1 MRQYILSRS
10 HRTCTNNE
18 SSERKTDL
26 AKDGVREVCDLK
38 LLNITQ
44 LFLAVIIQNC
54 SDTVVAISG
63 NLAFAQ
69 KTTKKTKAKKDQRA
83 YWVEIRRLSHFSVE
97 AS

>member
-1 MRQYILSRS
+1 
-10 HRTCTNNE
+10 
-18 SSERKTDL
+18 
-26 AKDGVREVCDLK
+26 
-38 LLNITQ
+38 
-44 LFLAVIIQNC
+44 
-54 SDTVVAISG
+54 VVAISG